1 VGEIA
6 VWFSYVGGCLSSSD
20 PTCGPFLG
28 FISLLSAAGG
38 GLALLWIAY
47 AGMCVHL
54 AREARERGEGRVS
67 DGQVPEHPGT
77 AAVANPRATGW
88 MAGA

>member
-1 VGEIA
+1 VGDIA
-6 VWFSYVGGCLSSSD
+6 VWFSYVGGCFSRSD

-28 FISLLSAAGG
+28 FISLFSAAGG

-47 AGMCVHL
+47 AGVCVHL
-54 AREARERGEGRVS
+54 AREARERREGRGNQ
-67 DGQVPEHPGT
+67 GQAPERADAAT
-77 AAVANPRATGW
+77 AVNPRSTGW